1 VKASKA
7 KRHDR
12 AWEDWGAV
20 DPLYAI
26 LTDPKYRHGG
36 GDRGEFLATGA
47 EFAAS
52 IVKQCDAL
60 GLAQGR
66 GRALDFGC
74 GVGRV
79 TAPLSETFAEVV
91 GLDISDSMVATARRL
106 HADRSNCSFEVQ
118 RSSDLRHYADGSF
131 DFVLCVLVLQ
141 HLSSQEAILRYLAE
155 FARVLGPGGALVV
168 QLPSVVPAPTVP
180 ASWRTRAGLRSRT
193 GPFLRRLG
201 VSPQVLYHR
210 LDWVPEMTMTAVP
223 DELTRS
229 TLAASGTPVVFTT
242 PPDIDRGGTESCIYF
257 ATRPVGG
264 PTQPT

>member
-1 VKASKA
+1 MKASKA

-12 AWEDWGAV
+12 AWEDWGSV

-36 GDRGEFLATGA
+36 GDRAEFLATGA
-47 EFAAS
+47 QFAAS
-52 IVKQCDAL
+52 IVRQCDAL
-60 GLAQGR
+60 GLAQQR

-79 TAPLSETFAEVV
+79 TAPLSETFGNVV
-91 GLDISDSMVATARRL
+91 GLDISESMVATARRL
-106 HADRSNCSFEVQ
+106 HADRPNCTFEVQ
-118 RSSDLRHYADGSF
+118 RSSDLQQYADGSF

-141 HLSSQEAILRYLAE
+141 HMSSGEAILRYLAE
-155 FARVLGPGGALVV
+155 FSRVLRPGGALVV

-180 ASWRTRAGLRSRT
+180 ASWRTRAGLRSRAGT
-193 GPFLRRLG
+193 FLRRLG
-201 VSPQVLYHR
+201 VSPQVLYRR

-229 TLAASGTPVVFTT
+229 TLAAGGTRVVFTT

-257 ATRPVGG
+257 ATRPGAG
-264 PTQPT
+264 ST